1 MHRFFR
7 ACEKQ
12 KNFIKRGKVGLEAIH
27 SERDLFISSCLA
39 SAEAEGSTLFNSNSP
54 G

>member
-1 MHRFFR
+1 MHRFFH

-12 KNFIKRGKVGLEAIH
+12 KNFIRRGKVGLEAMH

-39 SAEAEGSTLFNSNSP
+39 SAEAEGSYPF
-54 G
+54 